1 MQPREKTK
9 RYLQERSESIAV
21 IFIILWRATMDKKNR
36 RSENASLWRCETK
49 QKLQFIHWNY
59 SIDAVFFVRNK
70 NAPEDLG
77 DAFWRNLN
85 SKIV

>member
-36 RSENASLWRCETK
+36 EVKMHLYEDVK
-49 QKLQFIHWNY
+49 
-59 SIDAVFFVRNK
+59 RNK
-70 NAPEDLG
+70 NY
-77 DAFWRNLN
+77 N
-85 SKIV
+85 SYTETTPLMLYFLYVTKMHQRT